1 MRSPAAAAGVLAAL
15 TASAL
20 LAGATPA
27 AAAGPAPATTRNVA
41 SAAARDVAAAVPAS
55 RVLTVSGHGWGH
67 GRGMSQNGAYGAA
80 ARFGRTSAQILDFYY
95 PGTRSTR
102 VADRALRVQLRTQE
116 AAGASTALDVENPG
130 ELTVRDEAAA
140 KTYVVPRTTSARWR
154 VQPTATGLRVLYLKA
169 DPKGAVWTPWRTFA
183 GPVGV
188 DAKGRA
194 STHVL
199 APLDRRYTSS
209 SIRVLQQ
216 RSASGQRLNRQTMVA
231 RMGLESYLRGVVPL
245 ESPTSWPLAA
255 LQAQAVAARSYTTYK
270 LDHVAAGAAYDICD
284 TTACQVYGGDN
295 ARNAHSDAAVG
306 TTAGLVRTYAGRAI
320 LAEFSSSNGGW
331 TTSGGAPYLPA
342 KADSYDG
349 AMPSTVHAWRAT
361 LSAAALERAYPNL
374 GRLKTVQVLTRDG
387 RGEWGGRVLTVRL
400 TGDRAT
406 LVVPGRDVYVA
417 AAWPT
422 DRTGLRSS
430 WWSITP

>member
-1 MRSPAAAAGVLAAL
+1 MRSPAAAGVLAAL
-15 TASAL
+15 PASLL
-20 LAGATPA
+20 LAAATPA
-27 AAAGPAPATTRNVA
+27 SAVAT
-41 SAAARDVAAAVPAS
+41 RDVAAAVPTS
-55 RVLTVSGHGWGH
+55 RVLTVAGHGWGH

-80 ARFGRTSAQILDFYY
+80 TKFGRTSAQILDFYY

-102 VADRALRVQLRTQE
+102 LAHRALRVQLRSQE
-116 AAGASTALDVENPG
+116 AAGASTGVDVENPG
-130 ELTVRDEAAA
+130 QLTVRDEAGA
-140 KTYVVPRTTSARWR
+140 KTYVVARTTSARWR
-154 VQPTATGLRVLYLKA
+154 VQPTAAGLRVLYLEA
-169 DPKGAVWTPWRTFA
+169 GPKGAAWTAWRTFA
-183 GPVGV
+183 GPVRV
-188 DAKGRA
+188 DAKSRA

-209 SIRVLQQ
+209 SIQVLQQ
-216 RSASGQRLNRQTMVA
+216 RSPGGQRLNRQTLVA

-270 LDHVAAGAAYDICD
+270 LDHVAAGSAYDICD
-284 TTACQVYGGDN
+284 TTACQVYGGDD
-295 ARNAHSDAAVG
+295 ARSPSSDAAVG
-306 TTAGLVRTYAGRAI
+306 TTAGLVRTYAGRAV

-331 TTSGGAPYLPA
+331 TTAGGAPYLPA
-342 KADSYDG
+342 KADPYDG

-361 LSAAALERAYPNL
+361 LPAAALERAYPTL
-374 GRLKTVQVLTRDG
+374 GRLTSVQVLTRDG

-400 TGDRAT
+400 TGERAS
-406 LVVPGRDVYVA
+406 LVVPGRDVYLA

>member
-15 TASAL
+15 TASVL
-20 LAGATPA
+20 LSGASPA
-27 AAAGPAPATTRNVA
+27 AAVGPDTLR
-41 SAAARDVAAAVPAS
+41 AVPAT
-55 RVLTVSGHGWGH
+55 RVLTVAGHGWGH

-102 VADRALRVQLRTQE
+102 YADRALRVQLRSQE
-116 AAGASTALDVENPG
+116 AAGAGTALDVENPG
-130 ELTVRDEAAA
+130 QLTVIDEAAA
-140 KTYVVPRTTSARWR
+140 RTYVVPRTTSARWR
-154 VQPTATGLRVLYLKA
+154 VQPTTAGLRVLYLRGTA
-169 DPKGAVWTPWRTFA
+169 WTPWRTFA
-183 GPVGV
+183 GVIRV
-188 DAKGRA
+188 DAKGRT

-199 APLDRRYTSS
+199 APLDKRYTSS

-216 RSASGQRLNRQTMVA
+216 RSANGQRVNRQTVVA

-270 LDHVAAGAAYDICD
+270 LAHVAAGAAYDICD
-284 TTACQVYGGDN
+284 TTACQVYGGDD
-295 ARNAHSDAAVG
+295 ARNAHSDAAVSS
-306 TTAGLVRTYAGRAI
+306 TAGLVRTYAGRPI

-331 TTSGGAPYLPA
+331 TTSGGVPYLPA
-342 KADSYDG
+342 KADPYDG
-349 AMPSTVHAWRAT
+349 AVPSTVHSWRAT
-361 LSAAALERAYPNL
+361 LPAAALERAYPRL
-374 GRLKTVQVLTRDG
+374 GRLTAVQVLTRDG

-406 LVVPGRDVYVA
+406 LVVPGRDVYLA
-417 AAWPT
+417 AAWPS